1 MTPPRAPARPRREPP
16 VLDLPLPKLLLLLG
30 PLLALG
36 FAAGALRA
44 FARRADLPPSRR
56 RALQA
61 AWVLLLLAGAPLWL
75 VLAAVLRLW

>member
-1 MTPPRAPARPRREPP
+1 MPRSPAS
-16 VLDLPLPKLLLLLG
+16 LLLLLL

-44 FARRADLPPSRR
+44 VAAREDLPPRRR

-61 AWVLLLLAGAPLWL
+61 AWVLTLLVGAPVWL
-75 VLAAVLRLW
+75 FLAAALRLW

>member
-1 MTPPRAPARPRREPP
+1 
-16 VLDLPLPKLLLLLG
+16 VLDLPLPKLLLLLA

-44 FARRADLPPSRR
+44 VARRPDLPPDRR
-56 RALQA
+56 RGLQA

-75 VLAAVLRLW
+75 VLAAVLRIW

>member
-1 MTPPRAPARPRREPP
+1 M
-16 VLDLPLPKLLLLLG
+16 LDLSLPRLAALLG
-30 PLLALG
+30 PLLVLG

-44 FARRADLPPSRR
+44 AALRPALPSRRR

-75 VLAAVLRLW
+75 VLAAALGLW